1 MAPRPTPIRSVL
13 QVFALDCPDPP
24 ALAAFYA
31 GLLGWRVV
39 EDRPDDEW
47 VNVLPPEHEPQT
59 MKLAFQLV
67 PDHREPTWPEGDVP
81 QQAHLDFHVPSLAGA
96 VPLAEAAGARRHPV
110 QPAEDGSWVVFT
122 DPAGHLF
129 CLCQA

>member
-24 ALAAFYA
+24 ALA
-31 GLLGWRVV
+31 
-39 EDRPDDEW
+39 ED
-47 VNVLPPEHEPQT
+47 
-59 MKLAFQLV
+59 
-67 PDHREPTWPEGDVP
+67 
-81 QQAHLDFHVPSLAGA
+81 
-96 VPLAEAAGARRHPV
+96 AGARRHPV
-110 QPAEDGSWVVFT
+110 QPAEDGSWAVFT